1 MNINGLYVEPQ
12 MLTGLINLA
21 FVGWIVLVGLAQ
33 VYKKLD
39 LVEDLMVV
47 TLILLIGLRFTLLGM
62 LEKDLFKSFL
72 IIPLSSGALRIL
84 RLKLGR

>member
-1 MNINGLYVEPQ
+1 MNINGIYVEPQ
-12 MLTGLINLA
+12 MLTGLINLV

-39 LVEDLMVV
+39 LVEDLLVV
-47 TLILLIGLRFTLLGM
+47 TLILLVGLRFTLLGM
-62 LEKDLFKSFL
+62 QEKDLFESFL
-72 IIPLSSGALRIL
+72 IIPLSSGAFRIL